1 MLCSGLRLLVHSLS
15 GVRQSIQ
22 KCCHRTAPGLQADR
36 SIESLFAELVSS
48 GILQACPPRT
58 LDAYVG
64 CSNFLAATLERAGV
78 TPDPSPANVRQ
89 ALTEYCLL
97 PLGSAY
103 VHEK

>member
-1 MLCSGLRLLVHSLS
+1 MS
-15 GVRQSIQ
+15 GVRQPPHRS
-22 KCCHRTAPGLQADR
+22 CHPTAPGLQADR

-48 GILQACPPRT
+48 GILQACPPHT

-64 CSNFLAATLERAGV
+64 CSNFLAATLEKAGA
-78 TPDPSPANVRQ
+78 TPGPSPANVRQ

-103 VHEK
+103 VHDK